1 MHFVWRVGSTIL
13 CPFEKK
19 EDATKLYHH
28 HHHHVVQCTSSTLE
42 KQMELSS
49 WALLS
54 EHAKS
59 EEA

>member
-1 MHFVWRVGSTIL
+1 VCAHLRR
-13 CPFEKK
+13 KK
-19 EDATKLYHH
+19 EDATKLYDH